1 MTVLAIDVGSSSVK
15 AAVLRNGRVVGR
27 IARETFPTHFDA
39 GKAEVSPDDLLGAFA
54 AAVRSLGEP
63 ARRADVIALAGMA
76 PSWVAMDRKGKPLT
90 PIITHQDRRSVDEA
104 LWLEREIGPKRLLDL
119 TGNRPF
125 PGGISSTT
133 ARWMSMHRPGVLKRA
148 DLVGHVTTYL
158 HRILTGARV
167 TDPSN
172 ASFMGVYDT
181 LGRSGWHD
189 ELLMAT
195 GLSRSQM
202 PEVVDASA
210 LAGWLTVSAANLLG
224 LPIAMPMLAGVMDT
238 SAAVLLTGAADGQLI
253 NVCGTTDVLA
263 MCVSRP
269 KPHPRLLT
277 RALGTGR
284 KWLQVSTLASAGS
297 TLNWLRATMFGD
309 MTETGFY
316 RLIKE
321 LIAGEVPGVPAA
333 AHGRGQS
340 LAVSFLPYLGGDRMC
355 IEQPTAAFANLTLAT
370 SREDMLAAA
379 LDALAKASA
388 ARLPLLS
395 ACGVRPRRSVL
406 VSGAAGGAISEVLHR
421 DWKGRWTFTIEKE
434 ATLRGLA
441 KMAAA
446 AG

>member
-1 MTVLAIDVGSSSVK
+1 MTVLAVDVGSSSVK
-15 AAVLRNGRVVGR
+15 AAVLQNGRVVGR
-27 IARETFPTHFDA
+27 VARETFPTHFNA

-54 AAVRSLGEP
+54 AAVQSLGEP

-76 PSWVAMDRKGKPLT
+76 PSWLAMDRKGKPLT
-90 PIITHQDRRSVDEA
+90 PIITHQDRRSVNEA
-104 LWLEREIGPKRLLDL
+104 LWLEQEFGQKRLLDL

-125 PGGISSTT
+125 PSGISSTT
-133 ARWMSMHRPGVLKRA
+133 ARWMSRHRPGVLKRA

-181 LGRSGWHD
+181 LGRSDWHD

-210 LAGWLTVSAANLLG
+210 AAGRLTVSAASLLG
-224 LPIAMPMLAGVMDT
+224 LPAGLPMLTGVMDT

-269 KPHPRLLT
+269 KPNSQLLT

-284 KWLQVSTLASAGS
+284 MWLQVSTLASAGS
-297 TLNWLRATMFGD
+297 TLNWLHATMFWD
-309 MTETGFY
+309 MTEAGFY
-316 RLIKE
+316 RVIAG
-321 LIAGEVPGVPAA
+321 LIAAKPPGARA
-333 AHGRGQS
+333 MANDRDDK
-340 LAVSFLPYLGGDRMC
+340 ADVSFAPYLGGDRMC
-355 IEQPTAAFANLTLAT
+355 IVQPTGAFTNLTLTT
-370 SREDMLAAA
+370 SREVMLAAA
-379 LDALAKASA
+379 LDALARASA

-406 VSGAAGGAISEVLHR
+406 VTGGTGEAISELLHR
-421 DWKGRWTFTIEKE
+421 HWKGRWTFTIEKE

>member
-1 MTVLAIDVGSSSVK
+1 MIVLAIDVGSSSVK

-27 IARETFPTHFDA
+27 VARQAFPTCFDA
-39 GKAEVSPDDLLGAFA
+39 ARAEVSPDALIA
-54 AAVRSLGEP
+54 ALTGVVRSLGQS
-63 ARRADVIALAGMA
+63 ARQADVVALAAMA
-76 PSWVAMDRKGKPLT
+76 PSWVAMDRRGKPLT
-90 PIITHQDRRSVDEA
+90 PIITHQDRRSADEA
-104 LWLEREIGPKRLLDL
+104 LWLEREIGQRCLLRL

-133 ARWMSMHRPGVLKRA
+133 ARWMSRHRPHVLRRA

-158 HRILTGARV
+158 HRQLTGARV

-181 LGRSGWHD
+181 LGLTGWHD
-189 ELLMAT
+189 ELLVAT
-195 GLSRSQM
+195 GLLRSQM
-202 PEVVDASA
+202 PEVVDAA
-210 LAGWLTVSAANLLG
+210 AVAGRLTVSAASLLG
-224 LPIAMPMLAGVMDT
+224 LPAGLPMLAGVMDT
-238 SAAVLLTGAADGQLI
+238 SAAVMLTGAADGQLL

-284 KWLQVSTLASAGS
+284 KWLHVSTLASAGS
-297 TLNWLRATMFGD
+297 TLTWLRATMFAD
-309 MTETGFY
+309 MTERGFY
-316 RLIKE
+316 RLIKT
-321 LIAGEVPGVPAA
+321 LIAGRSQGTPAA
-333 AHGRGQS
+333 VTDRDYRG
-340 LAVSFLPYLGGDRMC
+340 AASFLPYLAGDRMS
-355 IEQPTAAFANLTLAT
+355 IEQPMAAFTELTLAT

-379 LDALAKASA
+379 LDALARESA

-395 ACGVRPRRSVL
+395 MCGVRPRRNVL
-406 VSGAAGGAISEVLHR
+406 VSGGTGGAISDVLHR
-421 DWKGRWTFTIEKE
+421 DWKGRWTFTIQKE
-434 ATLRGLA
+434 ATLQGLA

>member
-1 MTVLAIDVGSSSVK
+1 MTVLAVDVGSSSVK

-27 IARETFPTHFDA
+27 IAREAFPTRFDA
-39 GKAEVSPDDLLGAFA
+39 GKAEVSPDELLTAFA
-54 AAVRSLGEP
+54 GAVRSLGES
-63 ARRADVIALAGMA
+63 ASRADVIALAAMA
-76 PSWVAMDRKGKPLT
+76 PSWLAMDRKGKPLT

-104 LWLEREIGPKRLLDL
+104 LWLERVFGQKRLLDL

-133 ARWMSMHRPGVLKRA
+133 ARWMSQHRRGVLRRA

-181 LGRSGWHD
+181 LGRGGWHD

-202 PEVVDASA
+202 PQVVDASA
-210 LAGWLTVSAANLLG
+210 AAGRLTMSAASLLG
-224 LPIAMPMLAGVMDT
+224 LPAGLPMLAGVMDT
-238 SAAVLLTGAADGQLI
+238 SAAVLLAGAADGQLI

-269 KPHPRLLT
+269 QPHPQLLT

-284 KWLQVSTLASAGS
+284 MWLQVSTLASAGS
-297 TLNWLRATMFGD
+297 TLNWLHATMYGD
-309 MTETGFY
+309 MTQTEFY
-316 RLIKE
+316 RTIAG
-321 LIAGEVPGVPAA
+321 LIAAKPPGPRATA
-333 AHGRGQS
+333 NDRDDRAD
-340 LAVSFLPYLGGDRMC
+340 VSFAPYLGGDRMS
-355 IEQPTAAFANLTLAT
+355 ITQPTGGFTNLTLAT

-379 LDALAKASA
+379 LNALARASA
-388 ARLPLLS
+388 ARLPLLA
-395 ACGVRPRRSVL
+395 ACGIRHRRSVL

-421 DWKGRWTFTIEKE
+421 HWKGRWTFTIEKE

-441 KMAAA
+441 KLAAA
-446 AG
+446 AA